1 MPLLQSALMWS
12 RSAILGG
19 WFGFA
24 PGVDPCPNDL
34 APYDRRRPTLAYP
47 DTPVDP
53 VLPGLQVLHVMLKRS
68 SRAAGSTQKPLM
80 ISAAQPCM
88 HTAVALTLVQS
99 VIAAA
104 AGARGRAYDE
114 RRGRC
119 PSDTSSQHGESYL
132 VFHWRGQ
139 TFAHFDQVGERGF
152 IHRSPSKPPNW
163 R

>member
-24 PGVDPCPNDL
+24 PGVDPCPNDP

-88 HTAVALTLVQS
+88 HTAVALTVAQS
-99 VIAAA
+99 VSLLQLWAQTMLAS
-104 AGARGRAYDE
+104 
-114 RRGRC
+114 C
-119 PSDTSSQHGESYL
+119 PMQSPPPEQGLL
-132 VFHWRGQ
+132 VP
-139 TFAHFDQVGERGF
+139 TA
-152 IHRSPSKPPNW
+152 
-163 R
+163 